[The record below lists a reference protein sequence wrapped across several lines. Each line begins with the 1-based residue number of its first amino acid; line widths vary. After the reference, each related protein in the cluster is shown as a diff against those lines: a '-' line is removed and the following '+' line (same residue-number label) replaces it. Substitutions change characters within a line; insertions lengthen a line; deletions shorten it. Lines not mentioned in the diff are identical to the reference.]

1 MGVIA
6 HALLLNPALL
16 LMHEPTEGLG
26 PNDGTEAGRTLK
38 PEEPR
43 RTFSRS

>member
-1 MGVIA
+1 
-6 HALLLNPALL
+6 
-16 LMHEPTEGLG
+16 LG